1 VVSEQRRA
9 AMSQLVAS
17 VEFSQKAGALRRHP
31 DENGDEHFWDDIV
44 IARCTRTGDK
54 AEAYGHDAKSTLAS
68 LAMLTASC
76 SCGAGFH
83 AEASTRAYGATHCHT
98 KRRGPYNARG
108 SANVTRDAVGKL
120 FRQPP

>member
-1 VVSEQRRA
+1 
-9 AMSQLVAS
+9 MSHSVAS
-17 VEFSQKAGALRRHP
+17 VEFSQKAGALRHHP

-44 IARCTRTGDK
+44 IATCTRTGDQ
-54 AEAYGHDAKSTLAS
+54 AEAYGHGAKSTLAS

-83 AEASTRAYGATHCHT
+83 AEASTRAYGATQCHT
-98 KRRGPYNARG
+98 KRRGPYTAGG